1 MRIFANQTTSLLWLS
16 LTALLDTCL
25 LENTGMFAW
34 NILCS
39 VSTSPQLQLALG
51 CSWCAAVTSWLL
63 VTSAAA
69 GAGDGPRLSAA
80 RLSRTPGTH
89 DCTLTICCH
98 LLTTTI
104 RNINRNF
111 NNNISPGQ
119 LNIVAGEYPKA
130 SNMWVSLGVQS
141 PSHVWPWPWLY
152 FEARSDAS
160 VWKMMQREVW
170 WGVGSK
176 QSWPS

>member
-1 MRIFANQTTSLLWLS
+1 MTFVDSSTGHM
-16 LTALLDTCL
+16 LTGEHGDVCL
-25 LENTGMFAW
+25 EH
-34 NILCS
+34 
-39 VSTSPQLQLALG
+39 PLQRVHI
-51 CSWCAAVTSWLL
+51 AA
-63 VTSAAA
+63 AAA
-69 GAGDGPRLSAA
+69 GTGLQLVCCSDQLVTGHLSCSCAGDGPRLSAA

-98 LLTTTI
+98 LLTTTV

-152 FEARSDAS
+152 FEARSEAS

>member
-1 MRIFANQTTSLLWLS
+1 MTFVDSSTGHM
-16 LTALLDTCL
+16 LTGEHGDVCL
-25 LENTGMFAW
+25 EH
-34 NILCS
+34 
-39 VSTSPQLQLALG
+39 PLQRVHI
-51 CSWCAAVTSWLL
+51 AA
-63 VTSAAA
+63 AAA
-69 GAGDGPRLSAA
+69 GTGLQLVCCSDQLVTGHLSCSWSWWRASA
-80 RLSRTPGTH
+80 VSSPALQDTGTH

-130 SNMWVSLGVQS
+130 SNMWVSLSVQS

-152 FEARSDAS
+152 FEARSEAS

>member
-1 MRIFANQTTSLLWLS
+1 MLTQPPTTMAFLDSS
-16 LTALLDTCL
+16 AGHMLTGEHGDVCL
-25 LENTGMFAW
+25 EH
-34 NILCS
+34 
-39 VSTSPQLQLALG
+39 PLQRVHI
-51 CSWCAAVTSWLL
+51 AA
-63 VTSAAA
+63 AAA
-69 GAGDGPRLSAA
+69 GTGLQLVCCSDQLVTGHLSCSCAGDGPRLSAA

-141 PSHVWPWPWLY
+141 PSHVWPWP
-152 FEARSDAS
+152 
-160 VWKMMQREVW
+160 
-170 WGVGSK
+170 
-176 QSWPS
+176 

>member
-1 MRIFANQTTSLLWLS
+1 MTFVDSSAGHM
-16 LTALLDTCL
+16 LTGEHGDVCL
-25 LENTGMFAW
+25 EH
-34 NILCS
+34 
-39 VSTSPQLQLALG
+39 PLQRVHI
-51 CSWCAAVTSWLL
+51 AA
-63 VTSAAA
+63 AAA
-69 GAGDGPRLSAA
+69 GVLQWQLVTGHLSYSWSGDGPRLSAA

-152 FEARSDAS
+152 FEARSEAS